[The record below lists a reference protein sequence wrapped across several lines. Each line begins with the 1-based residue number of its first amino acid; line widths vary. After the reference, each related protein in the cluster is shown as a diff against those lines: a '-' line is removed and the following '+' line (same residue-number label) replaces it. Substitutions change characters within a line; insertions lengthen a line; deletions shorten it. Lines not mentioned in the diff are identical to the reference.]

1 MNSRNKNDLS
11 INNKNV
17 NNNNTFNH
25 NDLAIKNSFNFTN
38 YNNNN
43 NIKNQTNNFIK
54 TSSSFQNLISNDN
67 EENKNIISNK
77 NQISTV
83 TNFFMNF
90 NKNYKNF
97 SKKKKEYNS
106 LRKSQNLHNNIL
118 IKKNW
123 ETIDKE
129 NEINNIINIP
139 KVNIDKKILDK
150 NILRVRSNLNEIYN
164 KKMDILNK
172 LTFRGIEFDGEKYN
186 KIHIKKNRSDIIK

>member
-1 MNSRNKNDLS
+1 
-11 INNKNV
+11 
-17 NNNNTFNH
+17 
-25 NDLAIKNSFNFTN
+25 
-38 YNNNN
+38 
-43 NIKNQTNNFIK
+43 
-54 TSSSFQNLISNDN
+54 
-67 EENKNIISNK
+67 
-77 NQISTV
+77 
-83 TNFFMNF
+83 MNF

-97 SKKKKEYNS
+97 SKKKQAYNS
-106 LRKSQNLHNNIL
+106 LRESQNLYNDIL

-139 KVNIDKKILDK
+139 KVNIVKKILDK